1 METLNKI
8 DTAQKEEEKKI
19 TKEDQ
24 KEESPEKTEKIEEQ
38 ENDEHEEKNVED
50 DPDQKDLSQ
59 NKSVT
64 TTSSKAKI
72 NHFGKPKNLYNP
84 NFYQNKLK
92 GTSFTNDSSCN
103 IDPLSSSRDSEE
115 KKRKRSFD
123 IEYPTLQRSHST
135 KKYHYSNKDYIIKEE
150 LHEEDIENS
159 FCSVISGRTK
169 YSCYTIMPKDN
180 LYFLDKK
187 KIFDENT
194 IKTICTME
202 PVPET
207 DDDNLTLQ
215 KPLIKLPSD
224 RKEDS
229 KLNVLPNKI
238 VKKQPL
244 NENEIIQEEKELDGI
259 FDEYFDQ
266 RLDSIKIKYKSF
278 YDKEEPPA
286 LFSGLEGEYKTF
298 VDDIPDVVEELD
310 FEDDAKEVIKK
321 NSMIIQRKNKVADE
335 IDIKKMNKSKLK
347 FNSNLLNNED
357 KLPIDEKD
365 ELNDNGKEHEEKEEK
380 DEKEE
385 EHEDKEEE
393 HEEKDSS
400 DEVVGNK

>member
-1 METLNKI
+1 METLNEI
-8 DTAQKEEEKKI
+8 NTAQKEEKPNFIE
-19 TKEDQ
+19 EDQ
-24 KEESPEKTEKIEEQ
+24 EKETTENQEKEQDQENNEEEEKIGE
-38 ENDEHEEKNVED
+38 DE
-50 DPDQKDLSQ
+50 DQKDLSQ

-64 TTSSKAKI
+64 TSSSKAKSYR
-72 NHFGKPKNLYNP
+72 FGKSNSI
-84 NFYQNKLK
+84 FSQNKIK
-92 GTSFTNDSSCN
+92 YIKSGASSFTNDSSCN
-103 IDPLSSSRDSEE
+103 NDPLSSSRDSEE
-115 KKRKRSFD
+115 KKRKRNID
-123 IEYPTLQRSHST
+123 IEFPILQRSHST

-335 IDIKKMNKSKLK
+335 IDIKKMNKSKTK
-347 FNSNLLNNED
+347 FNSSLNYNED
-357 KLPIDEKD
+357 KLPIDEND
-365 ELNDNGKEHEEKEEK
+365 EFNNDDKGKEHEEKEEEHE
-380 DEKEE
+380 EKEE
-385 EHEDKEEE
+385 EHEER
-393 HEEKDSS
+393 DSS
-400 DEVVGNK
+400 DEAVGSK